1 MKRVCLLIVTLC
13 VLLSAC
19 NKGETNMLNVPSG
32 SILVLDWD
40 TEGTT
45 TFDSRN
51 ITSLS
56 PTSVPEG
63 WSVVN
68 IDMYEGTITV
78 KSPQKDDENAVSSG
92 TMTLKGYTPT
102 GGTRSLDIFL
112 AIVSQKDFTAS
123 PANCYVATEAQ
134 HRYIFNPMIG
144 GSSTPLETAEIRLL
158 WQTKSNLIKYLDM
171 RENGDGKMEAS
182 FYLEEDEDNED
193 SEGKKVYAGNA
204 LIGAYNA
211 DGEIIWSWHIWVTNN
226 NPMAVE
232 NTAVLNGQTMMSIN
246 LGAEHNSNDKTDWN
260 RDDESPEDIYNVIY
274 KSYGMYYQWGRKD
287 PFVGPR
293 DYKFTGN
300 YDAKLY
306 DTNGYEVYLN
316 YVESTA
322 SEGTIAWATANPTS
336 LIKGSVDNGY
346 DWLYANYDN
355 ELWSA
360 DSKTEYD
367 PCPAGWR
374 VADASLFAGLTITE
388 EYDSMP
394 LEVLQPRYGLML
406 TDGTA
411 EYFFT
416 AQGRRNYLDCRLDIF
431 NANDTLPVPWS
442 GYYWTTTTDDAKAI
456 ALYFD
461 LNTNTRNTWNKVVS
475 NHPMQRANALPV
487 RCVRDQL

>member
-1 MKRVCLLIVTLC
+1 MKRVCLLVVTLC

-19 NKGETNMLNVPSG
+19 NKGETNMLKVPSG

-40 TEGTT
+40 TEGAT

-56 PTSVPEG
+56 PTSVPKG

-102 GGTRSLDIFL
+102 GTTHSIDIFL
-112 AIVSQKDFTAS
+112 AIVPQVDFSAT
-123 PANCYVATEAQ
+123 PANCYMATKAQ
-134 HRYIFNPMIG
+134 TRYLFDPMVG
-144 GSSTPLETAEIRLL
+144 GSAMPLETAEIKLL
-158 WQTKSNLIKYLDM
+158 WQTSTKLIKYLDM
-171 RENGDGKMEAS
+171 RDGVAS
-182 FYLEEDEDNED
+182 FYVDEDKDNE
-193 SEGKKVYAGNA
+193 GRVVPGNA

-211 DGEIIWSWHIWVTNN
+211 DGELIWSWHIWVTNYT
-226 NPMAVE
+226 PAE
-232 NTAVLNGQTMMSIN
+232 GATAMNVN
-246 LGAEHNSNDKTDWN
+246 LGAEHNSNDETDW
-260 RDDESPEDIYNVIY
+260 DWDEESAEVIYNVIY

-322 SEGTIAWATANPTS
+322 EQGTIAWATANPTS
-336 LIKGSVDNGY
+336 LIKGAKDSGY
-346 DWLYANYDN
+346 DWLYGADHDN
-355 ELWSA
+355 ELWIANGKS
-360 DSKTEYD
+360 EYD

-411 EYFFT
+411 KYFFT

-431 NANDTLPVPWS
+431 NDNAIRPVPWS
-442 GYYWTTTTDDAKAI
+442 GYYWTSTVNGDCAI

-461 LNTNTRNTWNKVVS
+461 LNTNTRTWNRVES
-475 NHPMQRANALPV
+475 NYPMQRANAMPV

>member
-1 MKRVCLLIVTLC
+1 MKRVCWLMIALC
-13 VLLSAC
+13 MLLSAC
-19 NKGETNMLNVPSG
+19 NKGETNMFKVPSG

-45 TFDSRN
+45 TFNSRN

-56 PTSVPEG
+56 PTTVPEG

-78 KSPQKDDENAVSSG
+78 KSPQKDDEDAVSSG

-102 GGTRSLDIFL
+102 GTTHSLDIFL
-112 AIVSQKDFTAS
+112 AIVPQVDFIAT
-123 PANCYVATEAQ
+123 PANCYMATQPQA
-134 HRYIFNPMIG
+134 RYLFDPMVG
-144 GSSTPLETAEIRLL
+144 GSATPLETAEIKLL
-158 WQTKSNLIKYLDM
+158 WQTSSKLIKYLDL
-171 RENGDGKMEAS
+171 RDGVAS
-182 FYLEEDEDNED
+182 FYVDEDEDNE
-193 SEGKKVYAGNA
+193 GKVVPGNA

-211 DGEIIWSWHIWVTNN
+211 DGEIIWSWHIWVTNYT
-226 NPMAVE
+226 PADGT
-232 NTAVLNGQTMMSIN
+232 TAMNVN
-246 LGAEHNSNDKTDWN
+246 LGAECNSNGETDT
-260 RDDESPEDIYNVIY
+260 EQIYE
-274 KSYGMYYQWGRKD
+274 SYGMYYQWGRKD

-306 DTNGYEVYLN
+306 DVESYEVYLD

-322 SEGTIAWATANPTS
+322 SEGTIAWATAHPTS
-336 LIKGSVDNGY
+336 LIKGAKDNGN

-355 ELWSA
+355 ELWST

-374 VADASLFAGLTITE
+374 VADASLFAGLNITDKYDKMLLE
-388 EYDSMP
+388 E
-394 LEVLQPRYGLML
+394 LQPRYGLML

-431 NANDTLPVPWS
+431 NNNEICPVPWS
-442 GYYWTTTTDDAKAI
+442 GYYWTATTDGDHAT

-461 LNTNTRNTWNKVVS
+461 LNTNTRTWNVV
-475 NHPMQRANALPV
+475 NNAYPMQRANALPV
-487 RCVRDQL
+487 RCIRE